1 MEVDVSLARALS
13 RLPSDRAT
21 EAVIKDIVTFL
32 AHHTDEWITLEE
44 VSRRTGTLKAESRP
58 VLEALH
64 AAYVVDF
71 DEPVSAYRYRYDIGL
86 SIEIDTFLH
95 RTHKV
100 ENHVQTNVA
109 RFRDRYG
116 AQ

>member
-1 MEVDVSLARALS
+1 VDVSLARALS
-13 RLPSDRAT
+13 RLPSDRST
-21 EAVIKDIVTFL
+21 EAVIKD
-32 AHHTDEWITLEE
+32 AITLFVHHAGEWLVRE
-44 VSRRTGTLKAESRP
+44 DVARRTGHLMAEMRP

-64 AAYVVDF
+64 AAYVLDF

-95 RTHKV
+95 RTHVV

-109 RFRDRYG
+109 RFRERYG
-116 AQ
+116 SQ